1 MAPILFVTYLSG
13 IFEQV
18 ERAVPGVSALSFADN
33 IGWWEKAENEG
44 GVAAKLA
51 KAAESAM
58 DWAND
63 NMVAF
68 DQRKTEG
75 VLFGKKKG
83 ALTATIRVGMI
94 NFPCNTEAIRW
105 LGVWLDSQ
113 LRLKEHHTIRLKE
126 GKNAMGRLCRL
137 TGQMGLSPA
146 NCQMVMTACI
156 QSVAMFGS
164 ELWWRGDSVQ
174 GTIGRAE
181 ELQR

>member
-1 MAPILFVTYLSG
+1 
-13 IFEQV
+13 
-18 ERAVPGVSALSFADN
+18 
-33 IGWWEKAENEG
+33 
-44 GVAAKLA
+44 
-51 KAAESAM
+51 M

-63 NMVAF
+63 NGVAF
-68 DQRKTEG
+68 GQRKTEG

-83 ALTATIRVGMI
+83 ALTATIRVGMT
-94 NFPCNTEAIRW
+94 NFPCNTEATRW

-181 ELQR
+181 ELQK